1 MAIAA
6 RREADLSEIKGVKT
20 VEQIQEKIRSREVAV
35 DLLVDGP
42 VRRKLLAELV
52 ELRKAGNQSIELAQ
66 RLTDGRG
73 QTQAR
78 TGA

>member
-1 MAIAA
+1 M
-6 RREADLSEIKGVKT
+6 
-20 VEQIQEKIRSREVAV
+20 IQKREVAV

>member
-1 MAIAA
+1 M
-6 RREADLSEIKGVKT
+6 SEIKGVKT
-20 VEQIQEKIRSREVAV
+20 VEQIQEKIQKREVAV
-35 DLLVDGP
+35 DLLLDGP

-73 QTQAR
+73 QKQAR